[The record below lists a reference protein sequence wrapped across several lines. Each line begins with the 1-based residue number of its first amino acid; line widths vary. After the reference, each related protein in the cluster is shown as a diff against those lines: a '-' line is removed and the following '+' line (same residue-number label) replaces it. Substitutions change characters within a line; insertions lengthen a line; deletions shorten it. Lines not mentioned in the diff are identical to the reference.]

1 MSTKPRHLFKST
13 IIVSLSTLLSRI
25 FGFVRD
31 MLIFRYFDK
40 TATDAF
46 IVAFR
51 LPNLLRTLLGE
62 GALSVSF
69 IPVFTQHL
77 KHKSPE
83 ETKEFIGVCFTYL
96 SLFLAILIM
105 LG

>member
-1 MSTKPRHLFKST
+1 
-13 IIVSLSTLLSRI
+13 
-25 FGFVRD
+25 

-69 IPVFTQHL
+69 IPVFTQYL
-77 KHKSPE
+77 RNKSEE
-83 ETKEFIGVCFTYL
+83 ETSEFIGVCFTYL
-96 SLFLAILIM
+96 SLFLLFIIGIGVYFAPELTR
-105 LG
+105 LLAFGPGFRDVGYKYDL